1 MSNRPIDDSDHDLD
15 PVAPN
20 NADDAF
26 DEFGLV
32 APTGELVG
40 SSETSGNVGFNDMAP
55 QPQAKNDESLRQ
67 MAWKGFEVASPDEVD
82 ADPDVSFVRKDPMP
96 QDEMDMTPMV
106 DVVFLLL
113 IFFMVT
119 ASFILQQSIETPPAQ
134 SEDAST
140 NTTEEIM
147 EDEFI
152 EVIIDQ
158 NNTYYVTT
166 RDAGEEE
173 CPSDRELRSR
183 IRNAKMDF
191 GAKRLTIKAH
201 VDSVH
206 RKVVTVWDAG
216 VANGYER
223 IEIKITEVDF

>member
-1 MSNRPIDDSDHDLD
+1 MSNRPESDSNENIEPSEDL
-15 PVAPN
+15 
-20 NADDAF
+20 
-26 DEFGLV
+26 EGFGLV
-32 APTGELVG
+32 APTGEFVG
-40 SSETSGNVGFNDMAP
+40 SVESSGNVGFDDMAP
-55 QPQAKNDESLRQ
+55 RPQAKGDDSLRQ
-67 MAWKGFEVASPDEVD
+67 MAWRGFEETLPEEVD
-82 ADPDVSFVRKDPMP
+82 ADPDVSFVKREPMP

-119 ASFILQQSIETPPAQ
+119 ASFILQKSIETPPAQ
-134 SEDAST
+134 SDEPST
-140 NTTEEIM
+140 NTVENPEM
-147 EDEFI
+147 EDEYI

-158 NNTYYVTT
+158 NNTYFVTT
-166 RDAGEEE
+166 RDSGEEE

-191 GAKRLTIKAH
+191 GAKRLTIRAH
-201 VDSVH
+201 VEAVH

-223 IEIKITEVDF
+223 IEIKVTEVDF